1 MPFVLLTRVTC
12 TTAHATQQIA
22 NPVVRTSHITTLEF
36 AIHDR
41 KKVKKF
47 FARKKFFVFAYS
59 CPRFT
64 PEKIRIR
71 LLKIFRIRL

>member
-12 TTAHATQQIA
+12 TSAHATQQIA

-41 KKVKKF
+41 KKGKNFLRASRAKNFSYYLIAVHDSRQKKF
-47 FARKKFFVFAYS
+47 VLPY
-59 CPRFT
+59 
-64 PEKIRIR
+64 
-71 LLKIFRIRL
+71 

>member
-12 TTAHATQQIA
+12 TSAHATQQIA

-47 FARKKFFVFAYS
+47 FAR
-59 CPRFT
+59 
-64 PEKIRIR
+64 E
-71 LLKIFRIRL
+71 KIFRVRL

>member
-12 TTAHATQQIA
+12 TSAHATQQIA

-41 KKVKKF
+41 KKGKNFSYYLIAVHDSRQKKF
-47 FARKKFFVFAYS
+47 VLPY
-59 CPRFT
+59 
-64 PEKIRIR
+64 
-71 LLKIFRIRL
+71 

>member
-12 TTAHATQQIA
+12 TSAHATQQIA

-41 KKVKKF
+41 KVVKKNSCSLI
-47 FARKKFFVFAYS
+47 AVHDSRQKNFVFAY
-59 CPRFT
+59 
-64 PEKIRIR
+64 
-71 LLKIFRIRL
+71 